1 MVTYETT
8 EGAAT
13 ARADTAAHLPP
24 PPSRLRHPAL
34 FLDMDGVLAPLAPTP
49 DDVVAD
55 PRRTASLKSLA
66 QRLSG
71 RVAILS
77 GRTIKEI
84 DRIADD
90 AVASASGVHGLER
103 RRADGSTLRAEPDVA
118 VREAVEAFD
127 DFARTRPGMIVE
139 DKTVA
144 AGLHFRGAPT
154 HAAAAEALA
163 ERLADETGLS
173 LQPGNLVIELKTPG
187 SDKGT
192 ALTAFMNEAPFKGAV
207 PVMLGDDLTDEYG
220 FRAAEALGGFG
231 VLVGP
236 PRETA
241 ARFGL
246 PDVDAVLDWLDRV
259 EEMA

>member
-8 EGAAT
+8 EGAAA
-13 ARADTAAHLPP
+13 ARADTAAHLLP

-55 PRRTASLKSLA
+55 PRRTASLKSLG

-77 GRTIKEI
+77 GRTIQEI

-103 RRADGSTLRAEPDVA
+103 RRADGSTLRAEPDAA

-127 DFARTRPGMIVE
+127 DFASTRPGMIVE

-163 ERLADETGLS
+163 GRLAEETGLS
-173 LQPGNLVIELKTPG
+173 LQPGNLVVELKTPG
-187 SDKGT
+187 ADKGT
-192 ALTAFMNEAPFKGAV
+192 ALTAFMQE
-207 PVMLGDDLTDEYG
+207 
-220 FRAAEALGGFG
+220 
-231 VLVGP
+231 
-236 PRETA
+236 
-241 ARFGL
+241 L
-246 PDVDAVLDWLDRV
+246 PSRMPCRSCWA
-259 EEMA
+259 MT